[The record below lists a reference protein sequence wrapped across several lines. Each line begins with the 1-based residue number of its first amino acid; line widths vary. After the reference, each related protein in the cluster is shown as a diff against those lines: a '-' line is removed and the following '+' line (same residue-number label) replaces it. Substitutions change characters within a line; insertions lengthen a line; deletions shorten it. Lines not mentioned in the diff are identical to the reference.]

1 MKTNDINKL
10 KGDIKSAALSWVD
23 SQIDCLLPNKATGR
37 AILKNAA
44 NNIVA
49 KYDARINEGIDAA
62 FLLFADSKGN
72 IDSDTVVDSLCSM
85 LEEMN
90 VSDFSLGAFE
100 ARIGKGE
107 ICVDFPRSF
116 FSELIAGDIGGVKI
130 TTDDIK
136 QIKNFLK

>member
-1 MKTNDINKL
+1 MKTNDINLL
-10 KGDIKSAALSWVD
+10 KGQMKNAALSWVD

-44 NNIVA
+44 KNIVA
-49 KYDARINEGIDAA
+49 RYDERINESVDAA

-90 VSDFSLGAFE
+90 ISEFPLGAFG

-107 ICVDFPRSF
+107 ICIDLPRSF
-116 FSELIAGDIGGVKI
+116 FSELIAGDIGGIKI

>member
-1 MKTNDINKL
+1 MKTNDINLL
-10 KGDIKSAALSWVD
+10 KGHVKDAALFWVD
-23 SQIDCLLPNKATGR
+23 SQIDLLLSNKAAGR

-44 NNIVA
+44 NNILA
-49 KYDARINEGIDAA
+49 RYDEKINNGIDTA
-62 FLLFADSKGN
+62 FLLFADEKGN
-72 IDSDTVVDSLCSM
+72 IDSDSIVDSLCSM
-85 LEEMN
+85 LEEMST
-90 VSDFSLGAFE
+90 SDYVLGPFS

-107 ICVDFPRSF
+107 ICIDFPRSF

>member
-49 KYDARINEGIDAA
+49 RYDARINEGIDVA

-90 VSDFSLGAFE
+90 V
-100 ARIGKGE
+100 
-107 ICVDFPRSF
+107 
-116 FSELIAGDIGGVKI
+116 
-130 TTDDIK
+130 
-136 QIKNFLK
+136 